1 MIGNQVLF
9 VDDDANI
16 LSGYKR
22 ALHKRYDIVT
32 CLSGE
37 EGLNKIGSDGPFAVI
52 VADMQMPGMNGIE
65 FLRKAQEA
73 APSTVRLM
81 LTGNADQKTAA
92 DAVNQGHVFSFL
104 TKPCPAESLDL
115 ALTNA
120 VKQYRLI
127 MAEKE
132 LLEHTLNGA
141 VKVLSDVLSML
152 DPHSFGRAE
161 RLREEMKVIAKWFQ
175 APRPWELELGATLSQ
190 IGFVS
195 VPQALILKARS
206 GFHLSGAERDI
217 LARVPMT
224 GAALLEN
231 IPRLGN
237 VAEIVRY
244 QQKNFDGSGL
254 PNDSVAG
261 EAIPI
266 GARILKVLNE
276 LLEIEAGKKS
286 RPEAFRNMKHTVGV
300 FDPKVLD
307 ALAACFDVYIED
319 KDGEPSRTASVRVND
334 LIVGNILAD
343 DIKTVEGSLIVTAG
357 SQVTQPLLQKLRNF
371 AELGGLKEPITIK
384 VS

>member
-1 MIGNQVLF
+1 MIGTQVLF

-22 ALHKRYDIVT
+22 ALHKRYEIVT

-37 EGLNKIGSDGPFAVI
+37 EGLNKIASDGPFAVI

-65 FLRKAQEA
+65 FLRKAQDA

-115 ALTNA
+115 ALSNA
-120 VKQYRLI
+120 MKQYRLI

-141 VKVLSDVLSML
+141 IKVLSDVLAML
-152 DPHSFGRAE
+152 DPQAFGRAE

-206 GFHLSGAERDI
+206 GFHLTGAERDI
-217 LARVPMT
+217 LARVPLT

-244 QQKNFDGSGL
+244 QQKNFDGTGL
-254 PNDSVAG
+254 PNDTVFG

-276 LLEIEAGKKS
+276 LLEMEAAKKS
-286 RPEAFRNMKHTVGV
+286 RPEAFRSMRRTEGI
-300 FDPKVLD
+300 FDPKVLE
-307 ALAACFDVYIED
+307 ALAACFDVYIEG
-319 KDGEPSRTASVRVND
+319 KDGEQTRTASVRVND

-343 DIKTVEGSLIVTAG
+343 DIKTAEGALIITAG
-357 SQVTQPLLQKLRNF
+357 SQVTAPLLQKLRNF
-371 AELGGLKEPITIK
+371 AELGGLQEPITIK
-384 VS
+384 VN

>member
-1 MIGNQVLF
+1 MIGTQVLF

-22 ALHKRYDIVT
+22 ALHKRYEIVT

-37 EGLNKIGSDGPFAVI
+37 EGLNKIASDGPFAVI

-65 FLRKAQEA
+65 FLRKAQDA

-115 ALTNA
+115 ALSNA
-120 VKQYRLI
+120 MKQYRLI

-141 VKVLSDVLSML
+141 IKVLSDVLAML
-152 DPHSFGRAE
+152 DPQAFGRAE

-206 GFHLSGAERDI
+206 GFHLTGAERDI

-244 QQKNFDGSGL
+244 QQKNFDGTGL
-254 PNDSVAG
+254 PNDSVSG

-276 LLEIEAGKKS
+276 LLEMEAGKKS
-286 RPEAFRNMKHTVGV
+286 RPEAFRSMRRTQGI
-300 FDPKVLD
+300 FDPKVLE
-307 ALAACFDVYIED
+307 ALAACFDVYIEA
-319 KDGEPSRTASVRVND
+319 KEGEPTRTASVRVND

-343 DIKTVEGSLIVTAG
+343 DVKTAEGALIVTGG
-357 SQVTQPLLQKLRNF
+357 SQVTAPLLQKLRNF
-371 AELGGLKEPITIK
+371 AELGGLQEPITIK

>member
-1 MIGNQVLF
+1 MIRNQVLF

-73 APSTVRLM
+73 APATVRLM

-115 ALTNA
+115 ALSNA

-206 GFHLSGAERDI
+206 GFHLTGAERDI

-224 GAALLEN
+224 GASLLEN

-254 PNDSVAG
+254 PNDSVSG

-276 LLEIEAGKKS
+276 LLEMEASKKS
-286 RPEAFRNMKHTVGV
+286 RPEAFRNMKRTEGV
-300 FDPKVLD
+300 FDPKVLE
-307 ALAACFDVYIED
+307 ALAACFDVYIEE
-319 KDGEPSRTASVRVND
+319 KDGEQSRTASVRVND

-343 DIKTVEGSLIVTAG
+343 DVKTVEGSLIVTAG

-371 AELGGLKEPITIK
+371 SELRGLQEPITIK

>member
-22 ALHKRYDIVT
+22 ALHKRYEIVT

-115 ALTNA
+115 ALSNA

-254 PNDSVAG
+254 PNDNVSG

-276 LLEIEAGKKS
+276 LLEMEAAKKS
-286 RPEAFRNMKHTVGV
+286 RPEAFRNMKRTEGI
-300 FDPKVLD
+300 FDPKVLE
-307 ALAACFDVYIED
+307 ALAACFDVYIEE
-319 KDGEPSRTASVRVND
+319 KDGEQTRTASVRVND
-334 LIVGNILAD
+334 LMVGNVLAD
-343 DIKTVEGSLIVTAG
+343 DVKTVEGALIVTAG

-371 AELGGLKEPITIK
+371 LELRGLQEPITIR
-384 VS
+384 VN

>member
-37 EGLNKIGSDGPFAVI
+37 EGLTRMASDGPFAVI

-104 TKPCPAESLDL
+104 TKPCPADSLDM
-115 ALTNA
+115 ALGNA
-120 VKQYRLI
+120 MKQYRLI

-195 VPQALILKARS
+195 VPQALIMKARS
-206 GFHLSGAERDI
+206 GFHLTGAERDI
-217 LARVPMT
+217 LARVPLS

-231 IPRLGN
+231 IPRLQN

-254 PNDSVAG
+254 PNDNISG

-266 GARILKVLNE
+266 GARILRVLNE
-276 LLEIEAGKKS
+276 LLEMEASKKS
-286 RPEAFRNMKHTVGV
+286 RPEAFRSMKRTQGI
-300 FDPKVLD
+300 FDPKVLE
-307 ALAACFDVYIED
+307 ALASCFDVYIVD
-319 KDGEPSRTASVRVND
+319 KDGEQARTASVRVND
-334 LIVGNILAD
+334 LIVGNILAAD
-343 DIKTVEGSLIVTAG
+343 LETMEGALIVTAG

-371 AELGGLKEPITIK
+371 AELGALQEPITIK
-384 VS
+384 V

>member
-73 APSTVRLM
+73 APATVRLM

-115 ALTNA
+115 ALSNA

-206 GFHLSGAERDI
+206 GFHLTGAERDI

-254 PNDSVAG
+254 PNDSVSG

-276 LLEIEAGKKS
+276 LLEMEAAKKS
-286 RPEAFRNMKHTVGV
+286 RPEAFRNMKRTEGV
-300 FDPKVLD
+300 FDPKVLE
-307 ALAACFDVYIED
+307 ALAACFDVYIEE
-319 KDGEPSRTASVRVND
+319 KDGEQSRTASVRVND

-343 DIKTVEGSLIVTAG
+343 DVKTVEGSLIVTAG

-371 AELGGLKEPITIK
+371 SELRGLQEPITIK

>member
-1 MIGNQVLF
+1 MIRNQVLF

-73 APSTVRLM
+73 APATVRLM

-92 DAVNQGHVFSFL
+92 DAVNQGHVISFL
-104 TKPCPAESLDL
+104 TKPCTAESLVL
-115 ALTNA
+115 ALSNA

-206 GFHLSGAERDI
+206 GFHLTGAERDI

-224 GAALLEN
+224 GASLLEN

-254 PNDSVAG
+254 PNDSVSG

-276 LLEIEAGKKS
+276 LLEMEASKKS
-286 RPEAFRNMKHTVGV
+286 RPEAFRNMKRTEGV
-300 FDPKVLD
+300 FDPKVLE
-307 ALAACFDVYIED
+307 ALAACFDVYIEE
-319 KDGEPSRTASVRVND
+319 KDGERSRTASVRVND

-343 DIKTVEGSLIVTAG
+343 DVKTVEGSLIVTAG

-371 AELGGLKEPITIK
+371 SELRGLQEPITIK

>member
-65 FLRKAQEA
+65 FLRKAQQA

-115 ALTNA
+115 ALNNA

-261 EAIPI
+261 QAIPI

-276 LLEIEAGKKS
+276 LLEMEAGKKS
-286 RPEAFRNMKHTVGV
+286 RPEAFRNMKRTEGV
-300 FDPKVLD
+300 FDPKVLE

-319 KDGEPSRTASVRVND
+319 KDGEQSRTASVRVND
-334 LIVGNILAD
+334 LIVGNVLAD
-343 DIKTVEGSLIVTAG
+343 DVKTVEGSLIVTAG